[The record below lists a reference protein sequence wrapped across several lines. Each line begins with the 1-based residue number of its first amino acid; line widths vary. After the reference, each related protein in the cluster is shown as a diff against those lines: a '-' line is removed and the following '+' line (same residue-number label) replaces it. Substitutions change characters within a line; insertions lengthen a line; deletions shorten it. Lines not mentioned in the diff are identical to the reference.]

1 MTSLTQLLPAGGSA
15 AGVDPLRLA
24 AAAYLA
30 RFTGLSRTHAESDL
44 RVYLSWCVERGVD
57 PLAAGR
63 AQVELYVRWMR
74 EGRRFRPSTVSRR
87 MTVVVGFYRTC
98 VIDGVLA
105 QSPAEYVR
113 RPAVPADSPTL
124 GLTHLQFEALLSSA
138 RDSANGMTSRWC
150 ACWVCSACGSSKRA
164 ARTSPTWA
172 RSTAI
177 GC

>member
-44 RVYLSWCVERGVD
+44 RVYLNWCVERGVD

-63 AQVELYVRWMR
+63 AQVELYVRWMQ
-74 EGRRFRPSTVSRR
+74 EVRRFKPSTVSRR

-124 GLTHLQFEALLSSA
+124 GLTHLQFEALLATA
-138 RDSANGMTSRWC
+138 RDSANP
-150 ACWVCSACGSSKRA
+150 K
-164 ARTSPTWA
+164 
-172 RSTAI
+172 
-177 GC
+177 